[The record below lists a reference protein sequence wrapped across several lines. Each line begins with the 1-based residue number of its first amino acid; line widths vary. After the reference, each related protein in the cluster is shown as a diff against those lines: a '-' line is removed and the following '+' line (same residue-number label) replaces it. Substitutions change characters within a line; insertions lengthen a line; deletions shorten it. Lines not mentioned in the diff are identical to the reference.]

1 MSQEASIRV
10 IRDSMNRL
18 RGRMFQA
25 VEAAGL
31 PIKQENALKRLIR
44 QSTYDAQADLEQAVR
59 EESYAG

>member
-1 MSQEASIRV
+1 
-10 IRDSMNRL
+10 
-18 RGRMFQA
+18 MFQA